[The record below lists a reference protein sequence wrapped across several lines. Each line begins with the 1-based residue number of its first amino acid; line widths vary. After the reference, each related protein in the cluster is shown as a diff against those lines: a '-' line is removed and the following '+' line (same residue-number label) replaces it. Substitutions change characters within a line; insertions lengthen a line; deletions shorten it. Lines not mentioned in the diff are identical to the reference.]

1 MKVNEDGR
9 SSPPYRSLGSR
20 LRERAPRPAPLP
32 LMRGAGDTA
41 TPMLVVLGTVV
52 LNVAIDPLLTSSPR
66 L

>member
-1 MKVNEDGR
+1 
-9 SSPPYRSLGSR
+9 
-20 LRERAPRPAPLP
+20 
-32 LMRGAGDTA
+32 MRGAGDTA